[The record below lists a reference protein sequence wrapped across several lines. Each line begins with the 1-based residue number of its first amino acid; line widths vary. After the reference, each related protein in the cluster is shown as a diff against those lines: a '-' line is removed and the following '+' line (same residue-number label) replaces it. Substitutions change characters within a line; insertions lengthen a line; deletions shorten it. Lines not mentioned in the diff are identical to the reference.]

1 MTMLPRS
8 GNTRYMTLSK
18 PHSPVRAWRRGAAFK
33 QKEIARLLGLRSI
46 SQLSRIEQGKRVP
59 GLSLA
64 IGLEVLTGMSLEE
77 IIEPYYEA
85 VEEETL
91 ARVTNMLMQ
100 LEASTHAASV
110 LKVRHLRSCQD
121 RVLTRIRNQ

>member
-1 MTMLPRS
+1 
-8 GNTRYMTLSK
+8 
-18 PHSPVRAWRRGAAFK
+18 
-33 QKEIARLLGLRSI
+33 
-46 SQLSRIEQGKRVP
+46 
-59 GLSLA
+59 
-64 IGLEVLTGMSLEE
+64 MSLEE